1 MISCL
6 LGRDDVVKLLLK
18 HGADTG
24 LTDGDQLN
32 SFHYSIWGMVRERER
47 EREEEEL
54 HTSIYSTIHTLY
66 TYVHCTYGEYMYI
79 YICTLYISLGCTVH
93 IHIYIC
99 TLYISLGYTVH
110 TCVYTYTYVH
120 CTYGNYIVYK
130 FRVNV

>member
-32 SFHYSIWGMVRERER
+32 SFDYSIWGMVRER

-54 HTSIYSTIHTLY
+54 HTSIYSTVLH
-66 TYVHCTYGEYMYI
+66 I
-79 YICTLYISLGCTVH
+79 YNV
-93 IHIYIC
+93 HIYI
-99 TLYISLGYTVH
+99 VH
-110 TCVYTYTYVH
+110 
-120 CTYGNYIVYK
+120 IK

>member
-47 EREEEEL
+47 EGR
-54 HTSIYSTIHTLY
+54 TT
-66 TYVHCTYGEYMYI
+66 YMY
-79 YICTLYISLGCTVH
+79 STVH
-93 IHIYIC
+93 IHIHMYIVHVVI
-99 TLYISLGYTVH
+99 TLYISFG
-110 TCVYTYTYVH
+110 
-120 CTYGNYIVYK
+120 
-130 FRVNV
+130 